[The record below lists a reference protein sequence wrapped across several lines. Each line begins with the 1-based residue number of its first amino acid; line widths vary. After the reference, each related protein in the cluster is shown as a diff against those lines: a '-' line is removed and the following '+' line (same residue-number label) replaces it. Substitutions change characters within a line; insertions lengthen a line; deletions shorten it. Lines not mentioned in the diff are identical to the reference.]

1 MAASSLAPGVP
12 GPNFFSPER
21 RRAFPAPCLPQ
32 IFPAFLLLVLLLGS
46 GVGSSALA
54 AAESRITVDAT
65 VKPGQVNPLL
75 FGQNLLFAGNGLWD
89 PQRNDLDPEARSLLQ
104 ALAPTIVRFPG
115 GSTADL
121 YLWEDGVG
129 VRTSAPV
136 PARATS
142 IPLDGSPHWEMVTK
156 GRFQDSQG
164 DTSEDSFNFNR
175 LEGNRIM
182 GVIGLKAA
190 HPAGATVRPGVRSG
204 QPDWFSNLY
213 GILEHMK
220 LVRTLGAQSIITVNY
235 GTGLDKLGR
244 LSTSA
249 TVSQRARR
257 AAALVAFVNGKPGD
271 TRPLGADEEGNDWQ
285 TIGFWAEKRV
295 RQGYPEP
302 LGVRYWEVGNEVY
315 DRHEKGF
322 STAQQYA
329 QDLVTFARAMK
340 AVDPAIKI
348 GAVGNAFPRGRGDAD
363 VADEW
368 NSTVIKQA
376 GDSLDFLIIHPYYPG
391 AGQGAVAYRSQA
403 WFTAVM
409 AGAQEALADLKE
421 IRSIIAA
428 NAAPGKPIEIV
439 VTEYGIWPSESK
451 DARDY
456 VNLGR
461 ALYDADLLMGLLKD
475 GAGLGVTLATAW
487 NLHGSNPTA
496 AIRYDWSTGKRVL
509 RPHYYAMELIKN
521 HLEPQLVGVQ
531 VSSPTFAVEQV
542 GNVKAHPALPALGAL
557 AAISR
562 TGQRLTLLVLNRS
575 LTGPITTTIR
585 LAGFGPQAVAQVR
598 ILSGNSASSH
608 NEDNP
613 GAVAP
618 VARRLDNAGPEFDF
632 TFAAHSLTL
641 LEFQAQ
647 P

>member
-1 MAASSLAPGVP
+1 MP
-12 GPNFFSPER
+12 GPR
-21 RRAFPAPCLPQ
+21 RSQ
-32 IFPAFLLLVLLLGS
+32 IFPAFLLLVLVLGI
-46 GVGSSALA
+46 GVGSQALA
-54 AAESRITVDAT
+54 AAESRITVDAK
-65 VKPGQVNPLL
+65 VKLNQVNPLF

-89 PQRNDLDPEARSLLQ
+89 PKRNDIDPEARSLLQ
-104 ALAPTIVRFPG
+104 ALSPTIVRFPG

-129 VRTSAPV
+129 VRTTAPV
-136 PARATS
+136 PAGDSS

-156 GRFQDSQG
+156 GRFQDSQS
-164 DTSEDSFNFNR
+164 DTSGGSFDFNR
-175 LEGNRIM
+175 LEGNRIT
-182 GVIGLKAA
+182 GVIGLKAS
-190 HPAGATVRPGVRSG
+190 HPAGATVRPGMRSG
-204 QPDWFSNLY
+204 QPDWFSNSY

-220 LVRTLGAQSIITVNY
+220 LVRSLGAQSIITVNY

-249 TVSQRARR
+249 TVSQKARR

-271 TRPLGADEEGNDWQ
+271 TRPLGVDEEANDWQ

-302 LGVRYWEVGNEVY
+302 LRVRYWEVGNEVY
-315 DRHEKGF
+315 DRHEKGYT
-322 STAQQYA
+322 TAQQYA

-340 AVDPAIKI
+340 AVDPGIKI
-348 GAVGNAFPRGRGDAD
+348 GAVGNGFPRGRGDAD

-391 AGQGAVAYRSQA
+391 AGQRPAGYQSQA

-409 AGAQEALADLKE
+409 AGAQEALTDLKE

-428 NAAPGKPIEIV
+428 NAPPGKPIEIV

-451 DARDY
+451 DPRDY
-456 VNLGR
+456 ANLGR
-461 ALYDADLLMGLLKD
+461 ALFDADLLMGLLKD

-496 AIRYDWSTGKRVL
+496 AIRYDWNTGKRVL
-509 RPHYYAMELIKN
+509 RPHYYVMELIKN
-521 HLEPQLVGVQ
+521 HLEPQLIGVQ
-531 VSSPTFAVEQV
+531 VSSSTFAVEQV

-585 LAGFGPQAVAQVR
+585 LAGFAPQPMAQVQ
-598 ILSGNSASSH
+598 ILSGNSAGSH

-632 TFAAHSLTL
+632 TFPAHSLTL
-641 LEFQAQ
+641 LEFQSQ
-647 P
+647 PETGR

>member
-1 MAASSLAPGVP
+1 MSAASLAPDAP
-12 GPNFFSPER
+12 ILKFFRTEP
-21 RRAFPAPCLPQ
+21 RRALPSSGWRQ
-32 IFPAFLLLVLLLGS
+32 IFPGFLLLVLLLGT
-46 GVGSSALA
+46 GAATLVQA
-54 AAESRITVDAT
+54 AADSRITVDSGE
-65 VKPGQVNPLL
+65 KLGQVNPLL

-89 PQRNDLDPEARSLLQ
+89 SKKNDLDPGARPLLQ

-121 YLWEDGVG
+121 YLWEDGIG

-136 PARATS
+136 PARAGS
-142 IPLDGSPHWEMVTK
+142 IPLEDSPRWEMVTE

-164 DTSEDSFNFNR
+164 DTFNFNR
-175 LEGNRIM
+175 VEGNRIT

-190 HPAGATVRPGVRSG
+190 HPAGAGVRPGMRNG
-204 QPDWFSNLY
+204 QPDWFSNSY

-220 LVRTLGAQSIITVNY
+220 LVGSLGAQSIITVNY
-235 GTGLDKLGR
+235 GTGLDKLGK

-271 TRPLGADEEGNDWQ
+271 TRPLGADEEGHDWR
-285 TIGFWAEKRV
+285 TIGFWAEERV
-295 RQGYPEP
+295 RQGYPAP
-302 LGVRYWEVGNEVY
+302 LGLRYWEVGNEVY
-315 DRHEKGF
+315 DRHEKGYT
-322 STAQQYA
+322 TARQYA
-329 QDLVTFARAMK
+329 QDLVTFSRAMK
-340 AVDPAIKI
+340 AVDPDIKI

-376 GDSLDFLIIHPYYPG
+376 GNSMDFLIIHPYYPG
-391 AGQGAVAYRSQA
+391 AGPGPMGYRSRA

-428 NAAPGKPIEIV
+428 NAPPAKPIEIV

-456 VNLGR
+456 ANLGR

-475 GAGLGVTLATAW
+475 GAGLGVSLATAW

-496 AIRYDWSTGKRVL
+496 AIGYDWNTGKRVL
-509 RPHYYAMELIKN
+509 RPHYYAMELFKN
-521 HLEPQLVGVQ
+521 HLEPQLVGVK
-531 VSSPTFAVEQV
+531 VASPTFAVEQV
-542 GNVKAHPALPALGAL
+542 GNVRAHPALPTLGAL
-557 AAISR
+557 ASISGS
-562 TGQRLTLLVLNRS
+562 GQRLTLLVLNRS

-585 LAGFGPQAVAQVR
+585 LAGFAPQPTAQVQM
-598 ILSGNSASSH
+598 LSGNDAGNH

-618 VARRLDNAGPEFDF
+618 AAQRLDNAGPEFDF
-632 TFAAHSLTL
+632 TFAPHSLTL
-641 LEFQAQ
+641 LKFQAQ

>member
-1 MAASSLAPGVP
+1 MSASSLAPGATSP
-12 GPNFFSPER
+12 DFFSPEP
-21 RRAFPAPCLPQ
+21 RRAFPAPRRRQ
-32 IFPAFLLLVLLLGS
+32 IFPAFLLLVLLLGT
-46 GVGSSALA
+46 GAGTQALA
-54 AAESRITVDAT
+54 AAESRITVDAA
-65 VKPGQVNPLL
+65 VKLNQVNPLL

-89 PQRNDLDPEARSLLQ
+89 PKTNDLAPEARSLLQ
-104 ALAPTIVRFPG
+104 GISPTIVRFPG

-136 PARATS
+136 PARASS
-142 IPLDGSPHWEMVTK
+142 IPLDGSPHWESVTQ

-164 DTSEDSFNFNR
+164 DTFNFNR
-175 LEGNRIM
+175 VEGNRIT

-190 HPAGATVRPGVRSG
+190 HPAGATVRPGARRG
-204 QPDWFSNLY
+204 QPDWFSNSY

-220 LVRTLGAQSIITVNY
+220 LVRSLGAQSIITVNY

-249 TVSQRARR
+249 SVSQRARR
-257 AAALVAFVNGKPGD
+257 AAALVAFVNGTPGD
-271 TRPLGADEEGNDWQ
+271 TRPLGVDEEGNDWQ
-285 TIGFWAEKRV
+285 TVGFWAEKRV

-302 LGVRYWEVGNEVY
+302 LGVRWWEVGNEVY
-315 DRHEKGF
+315 DRHEKGYT
-322 STAQQYA
+322 TARQYA
-329 QDLVTFARAMK
+329 QDLVTFARAMQ

-363 VADEW
+363 VAHEW
-368 NSTVIKQA
+368 NSTLIKQA
-376 GDSLDFLIIHPYYPG
+376 GNSLDFLIIHPYYPG
-391 AGQGAVAYRSQA
+391 AGQGSTGYRSQV

-428 NAAPGKPIEIV
+428 NAPPGKPIEIV

-496 AIRYDWSTGKRVL
+496 AIRYDWSTGNRVL

-521 HLEPQLVGVQ
+521 HLGPQLVGVQ
-531 VSSPTFAVEQV
+531 VASPTFAVKQV
-542 GNVKAHPALPALGAL
+542 GNVKAHPALPALAAL
-557 AAISR
+557 AAISG

-585 LAGFGPQAVAQVR
+585 LTGFTPRAAAQVQ
-598 ILSGNSASSH
+598 ILSGKSAGNH
-608 NEDNP
+608 NEDTP

-618 VARRLDNAGPEFDF
+618 AAGKLDNAGPEFDF